1 LLKRFWVLGLSG
13 AAIIV
18 VAVFSYWLVPPVMP
32 PRVLGYTRLTNDGRS
47 KSFRI
52 DAFPIIVTDGLRLY
66 FAEAANSGMRSTLN
80 EASASGGE
88 TFSVLTPLGQN
99 VEVGDIAA
107 NRSKLLLQT
116 FTALGIGNADR
127 VVSFSFSDNIPSCP
141 FYQLKLAASPSGASS
156 WPLPES

>member
-1 LLKRFWVLGLSG
+1 VQTVREHLLKRSWVLGLSG

-99 VEVGDIAA
+99 VEVGALQIGLNSCSRLLRRG
-107 NRSKLLLQT
+107 NRKCRSGRFLQ
-116 FTALGIGNADR
+116 F
-127 VVSFSFSDNIPSCP
+127 F
-141 FYQLKLAASPSGASS
+141 
-156 WPLPES
+156 